1 MTATALAGRRLAWP
15 LAVVM
20 AFALGAQ
27 APALGAPQADRQPP
41 NPQDVAGVAVEPVKH
56 TPRPTWTAGDREVR
70 HAPEVTWPAAAAATV
85 DLSAGG
91 SARAGDS
98 PIAVAAV
105 LGVGSDVQRPT
116 AASAQGVG
124 KVAVEVGDRAAA
136 AKAGV
141 SGLVLKVR
149 RADGLARAGTV
160 SVQVD
165 YSSFAGA
172 YGGDWA
178 SRLRLVTLPDGK
190 PLPTTNDTAA
200 STLTAV
206 VPLAADGTAT
216 ALAATAGP
224 SGDNGD
230 YKATSLS
237 PASTWQVS
245 QQTGSFSWSYPLRTP
260 VAVGGPE
267 PSLGLAYS
275 SGALDGRTAGTNNQ
289 GSWIGDGWDMWP
301 GYVERQ
307 YRSCSAD
314 KDEIRGNQPNNKTVN
329 SGDLC
334 WFKPEGN
341 ATISLNGRATELVKS
356 AGDTWKGVDDDGS
369 KIELLTNASYNNG
382 DEDGEYWK
390 VTTIDGTQYFFGRN
404 SGQGGA
410 SAGTVTNS
418 VWTTPVYANHPDEH
432 SYNASY
438 AASRKQQ
445 GWRWNLDYVVDR
457 HGNTMTYLYER
468 ETGAYGRE
476 GDVSKRTT
484 YDRGGYLTRIE
495 YGSRSDAAASTQ
507 PAARVIFDVADRCVT
522 NCYSGTN
529 PVKES
534 WRDTPWDQY
543 CAAAPCTD
551 QLAPTFWTQ
560 KRLSSVRSQVYS
572 GTGTTFNEVEWWTLR
587 HTYLQS
593 GDNEGE
599 PMWLAGIT
607 RTGKV
612 TTAGGAEVSDPEIV
626 FDPGAEALPNRV
638 DGPADG
644 RSNLF
649 RYRINRITTE
659 SGAQITFSYSAPECT
674 LTTLPAVHTN
684 TKRCYPQWYGPDGE
698 EPTLDWFH
706 KYRVT
711 RVDVY
716 DNTGGFAHEQTHY
729 DYLDPPAWRYDDSEL
744 VDEKKRTW
752 SQFRGYG
759 RVQVRKGLES
769 GVQSAVEYLY
779 LRGMDGDKQPTG
791 TRDIW
796 VTDSQGTTIEDHEA
810 FAGTLLEEKTLLGP
824 GGAVVGG
831 SINTPVKQ
839 GPTASSGPLKAWMT
853 NTGTVRS
860 RTPLSTGGTR
870 WTRTE
875 TTFNSDN
882 LAVQVND
889 LGDEATDD
897 DDVCTTTTYARNPA
911 VWLLDKVK
919 KVETVGVRC
928 NATPVL
934 PGDMLSSVRTTY
946 DLDTNDWDTY
956 LPTKGDVAKIE
967 EISRWIG
974 TTPVWGTTSRA
985 AYDVNGRVTDTY
997 DPLGRKTA
1005 TTYTPAVAG
1014 PVTATTVT
1022 NALERSVTS
1031 TYATAWDLPVST
1043 VDDENGFRTDLTYD
1057 GLGRLLKVWLPGR
1070 AKATYPNAPNLEYSY
1085 LVRNNASAVITTK
1098 TLMPSVSLLY
1108 STSTTLFDGMLRQ
1121 RQTQTQAP
1129 GGGRVL
1135 TDTVYDSRG
1144 LVEWAS
1150 NPYYDTTNAP
1160 PGTTLVAGPGTPAV
1174 PAITEN
1180 VYDGAERITNAI
1192 FKVNGAEKWRTT
1204 TSYGGGDTTIV
1215 TPPDGGTKTQTVLD
1229 ARARL
1234 RELRQYHSRTATTFD
1249 KTTYTYTDRGEL
1261 ATVTNPAGNTWRYF
1275 YDQRGRKV
1283 REEDPDKG
1291 VTESTF
1297 DDAGQLTTVKD
1308 ARDVVLAYTY
1318 DDLGRRTSVRDNSTA
1333 GNKRA
1338 EWIYDTLPNG
1348 IGKLTKSI
1356 RYEPAGSA
1364 NAYVNEIA
1372 AYDTAGRPTS
1382 TKVTIPASEG
1392 ALCAAGGTTPC
1403 VYTYATEYRPD
1414 GQTHSFT
1421 LPAAGGLAS
1430 EKLLATY
1437 NDVGLPQGML
1447 AAGQIYASNTYNKL
1461 GQLTQRKLGADGKH
1475 TWITYTIDPHTGRL
1489 TNANAIPELKPEV
1502 FNFTYTYNDAGNIT
1516 KIDDQPANGVRD
1528 VQCYAYDYA
1537 TRLTEAWTP
1546 ASTDCATTRT
1556 VAGLGGPAPYWHSY
1570 EYDTSNPGAPGLAG
1584 SRTKETWHGAVDTT
1598 RTYVYPTQ
1606 GGPAGSQPHTVDR
1619 VETTGATTRTDEYDY
1634 DDAGNTILRP
1644 GGTNGQQLTWDNE
1657 GHLDSVTDST
1667 GRTRYLYDADGN
1679 RLIRRDP
1686 TGATLYLPAGVE
1698 IRAPTGSTGSCTRYY
1713 THAGAVIAMR
1723 AVTGVSW
1730 LAGDHHGT
1738 SEVTISNTD
1747 LSVSRRRTL
1756 PFGDTRGPTTGAWPA
1771 AMDKGFVG
1779 GTADNTG
1786 LTHLGARE
1794 YDPKIGRFIS
1804 VDPVMDLTSPQQM
1817 QGYSYA
1823 NNNPTNLSD
1832 PAGLDPGG
1840 GQCAEK
1846 GMCGMRPPK
1855 KDDDKG
1861 GGGPSGGGGS
1871 IAGADRDI
1879 ADRHRKAREDFLRI
1893 ITPDNPICQQG
1904 YKSRCEAERRA
1915 VEKGV
1920 DAHGNPIN
1928 VYNSW
1933 VRVVC
1938 GDGWGSTDCMNELGY
1953 QWDCPVQCSLSMTDS
1968 SALLGAF
1975 AGGVEAMGAGVTN
1988 TAVRIAAGKAV
1999 IAQVGRSGDEVGGLG
2014 ARLFTAYC
2022 SFSADTEVLM
2032 ADGTTKPIS
2041 EIKIG
2046 DQVLATDPE
2055 NGERGARTVT
2065 ALWIHNDTLID
2076 LKIDNGRLST
2086 TEDHPFWNA
2095 TDRQWQPAKVL
2106 DSGDRLLSAEG
2117 ATIPVDGFI
2126 ANSARYDTAY
2136 NLTVDDLH
2144 TYYVLAGTTSIL
2156 VHNTGPC
2163 GKAIVDPGKFDYMFG
2178 NVASNSHN
2186 AARSAQNQ
2194 AQFAS
2199 VGVYNNAE
2207 GRGLLQ
2213 SHFDEVVG
2221 SGSNVMRTF
2230 KNDHGEFQVR
2240 DSLFAGPGGFLHL
2253 ETTWQV
2259 TASGLRLTTVIPRG
2273 GR

>member
-1 MTATALAGRRLAWP
+1 MAMTGRLVRRLAWP
-15 LAVVM
+15 IAVVM
-20 AFALGAQ
+20 AVTLGAE
-27 APALGAPQADRQPP
+27 APAAAASTVGWEPP
-41 NPQDVAGVAVEPVKH
+41 KPDKVEGVAVRPVKH
-56 TPRPTWTAGDREVR
+56 TPRPSWTAAGREVR
-70 HAPEVTWPAAAAATV
+70 GAPKASWPTPGVESV
-85 DLSAGG
+85 DLTAGG
-91 SARAGDS
+91 KTRAGSMPVWVAGRPSAASEANRS
-98 PIAVAAV
+98 PDVSNAAV
-105 LGVGSDVQRPT
+105 ER
-116 AASAQGVG
+116 
-124 KVAVEVGDRAAA
+124 VAVEVGDRAAA
-136 AKAGV
+136 VKAGV
-141 SGLVLKVR
+141 SGVVFKIR
-149 RADGLARAGTV
+149 RTDGLRRGGTV
-160 SVQVD
+160 TVDVD

-190 PLPTTNDTAA
+190 PLPTTNDVAA
-200 STLTAV
+200 STLTAS

-216 ALAATAGP
+216 TLAATAGS

-230 YKATSLS
+230 YKATTLS

-245 QQTGSFSWSYPLRTP
+245 QQTGSFSWSYPLRAP

-267 PSLGLAYS
+267 PSLSLSYS
-275 SGALDGRTAGTNNQ
+275 SGSLDGRSVGTNNQ
-289 GSWIGDGWDMWP
+289 SSWIGDGWDMWP

-307 YRSCSAD
+307 YQSCSAD
-314 KDEIRGNQPNNKTVN
+314 KDAIRGNEPNNKTVN

-356 AGDTWKGVDDDGS
+356 AGSTWKGVADDGS
-369 KIELLTNASYNNG
+369 KIELLVNTGYNNG

-390 VTTIDGTQYFFGRN
+390 VTTVDGTQYFFGRN

-410 SAGTVTNS
+410 TAGTVTNS
-418 VWTTPVYANHPDEH
+418 VWTVPVYANHPDEPG
-432 SYNASY
+432 YNASY

-457 HGNTMTYLYER
+457 HGNTMTYFYGR

-476 GDVSKRTT
+476 GDVNKRTT
-484 YDRGGYLTRIE
+484 YERAGYLTRIE
-495 YGSRSDAAASTQ
+495 YGSRSDAAATTQ
-507 PAARVIFDVADRCVT
+507 PSARVIFDVADRCVT

-560 KRLSSVRSQVYS
+560 KRLSGVRSQVYS
-572 GTGTTFNEVEWWTLR
+572 GTGSTFNEVEWWTLR
-587 HTYLQS
+587 HTYLQA

-649 RYRINRITTE
+649 RYRINTITTE
-659 SGAQITFSYSAPECT
+659 SGAQIAFSYSAPECT
-674 LTTLPAVHTN
+674 LTTLPEPHNN

-706 KYRVT
+706 KYRVA

-716 DNTGGFAHEQTHY
+716 DNTGGFAHQQTNY
-729 DYLDPPAWRYDDSEL
+729 DYLDTPAWRYDDSEL

-752 SQFRGYG
+752 GQFRGYG
-759 RVQVRKGLES
+759 KVRVRKGLES

-791 TRDIW
+791 TRDVW
-796 VTDSQGTTIEDHEA
+796 VTDSQGTAVEDHEA

-839 GPTASSGPLKAWMT
+839 GPTATSGPLKAWMT

-860 RTPLSTGGTR
+860 RIPLQSGGAR
-870 WTRTE
+870 WLRTD

-882 LAVQVND
+882 LAIQVND
-889 LGDEATDD
+889 LGDEATDAD
-897 DDVCTTTTYARNPA
+897 DRCTTTTYARNST

-934 PGDMLSSVRTTY
+934 PGDMVSSVRTTY
-946 DLDTNDWDTY
+946 DVDTNNWDTY

-967 EISRWIG
+967 EIGRWNG
-974 TTPVWGTTSRA
+974 TTPVWVTTSRA
-985 AYDVNGRVTDTY
+985 KYDSNGRVREAY

-1005 TTYTPAVAG
+1005 TAYTPDTAG

-1043 VDDENGFRTDLTYD
+1043 VDNANGFRTDLTYD

-1085 LVRNNASAVITTK
+1085 LVRNEFPTVITTK

-1108 STSTTLFDGMLRQ
+1108 STSTTLFDGLLRQ

-1135 TDTVYDSRG
+1135 ADTVYDSRG
-1144 LVEWAS
+1144 LVEWTS

-1160 PGTTLVAGPGTPAV
+1160 PDTTLVGGPGTPAV
-1174 PAITEN
+1174 PAVTEN

-1192 FKVNGAEKWRTT
+1192 FKVNGVERWRTT
-1204 TSYGGGDTTIV
+1204 TSYGGDNTIV
-1215 TPPDGGTKTQTVLD
+1215 TPPAGGTKTETVLD
-1229 ARARL
+1229 GRARV

-1291 VTESTF
+1291 VTESVF
-1297 DDAGQLTTVKD
+1297 DDAGQLTSVKD

-1318 DDLGRRTSVRDNSTA
+1318 DDLGRQTSVRDGSIS

-1338 EWIYDTLPNG
+1338 EWIYDNLTNG
-1348 IGKLTKSI
+1348 IGKLSKSI

-1364 NAYVNEIA
+1364 NAYISEIA

-1382 TKVTIPASEG
+1382 TKVTIPAGEG

-1403 VYTYATEYRPD
+1403 LYTYATEYRPD
-1414 GQTHSFT
+1414 GQIAAVT

-1430 EKLLATY
+1430 EKVVNTY
-1437 NDVGLPQGML
+1437 NDVGLPEGLLSAAETYSSASYTKRGHL
-1447 AAGQIYASNTYNKL
+1447 AQQILGKTGKRTWVNYTTDTNTN
-1461 GQLTQRKLGADGKH
+1461 
-1475 TWITYTIDPHTGRL
+1475 RL
-1489 TNANAIPELKPEV
+1489 TTANAVPELKPEV
-1502 FNFTYTYNDAGNIT
+1502 FNFTYTYDDAGNIT

-1528 VQCYAYDYA
+1528 VQCYAYDY
-1537 TRLTEAWTP
+1537 TIRLTEAWTP
-1546 ASTDCATTRT
+1546 ASTDCATTRSA
-1556 VAGLGGPAPYWHSY
+1556 AGLGGPAPYWHSY
-1570 EYDTSNPGAPGLAG
+1570 EYDTSNPGTPGLAG
-1584 SRTKETWHGAVDTT
+1584 SRTKETWHGTVDTT
-1598 RTYVYPTQ
+1598 RTYIYPTQ
-1606 GGPAGSQPHTVDR
+1606 AGAAGSQPHTVDR
-1619 VETTGATTRTDEYDY
+1619 VETTGATVRTDEYDY
-1634 DDAGNTILRP
+1634 DDAGNTIRRP
-1644 GGTNGQQLTWDNE
+1644 GGPSGQQLTWDNE
-1657 GHLDSVTDST
+1657 GHLESVTDST
-1667 GRTRYLYDADGN
+1667 GQTRYVYDADGN

-1713 THAGAVIAMR
+1713 SHAGAVIAMR
-1723 AVTGVSW
+1723 TVTGVSW

-1756 PFGDTRGPTTGAWPA
+1756 PFGDTRGPTTGTWPT

-1779 GTADNTG
+1779 GTIDNTG

-1794 YDPKIGRFIS
+1794 YDARIGRFIS

-1855 KDDDKG
+1855 KEDDDKG
-1861 GGGPSGGGGS
+1861 GGGPTGGGGGS

-1893 ITPDNPICQQG
+1893 ITPDNPLCQMGG
-1904 YKSRCEAERRA
+1904 YKSTCDAERRA

-1938 GDGWGSTDCMNELGY
+1938 GDGWGVTNCMNELGY
-1953 QWDCPVQCSLSMTDS
+1953 QWDCPVQCSLSMTEGS
-1968 SALLGAF
+1968 EILGAF
-1975 AGGVEAMGAGVTN
+1975 AGGVEAMGAGV
-1988 TAVRIAAGKAV
+1988 AVRTAGIAAGKAV
-1999 IAQVGRSGDEVGGLG
+1999 AAQVGKAGDEAGGLG
-2014 ARLFTAYC
+2014 ARLLTAYC
-2022 SFSADTEVLM
+2022 SFSADTKVLM

-2055 NGERGARTVT
+2055 TGEQGARTVT

-2076 LKIDNGRLST
+2076 LKVGNARLAT
-2086 TEDHPFWNA
+2086 TDDHPFWNA
-2095 TDRQWQPAKVL
+2095 TDGEWQPAL
-2106 DSGDRLLSAEG
+2106 AIGYGDQLLTAEG
-2117 ATIPVDGFI
+2117 TTVPVRGFI
-2126 ANSARYDTAY
+2126 PNSARHATAY
-2136 NLTVDDLH
+2136 NLAIDDIH
-2144 TYYVLAGTTSIL
+2144 TYYVLAGNMPVL

-2163 GKAIVDPGKFDYMFG
+2163 TPDLTAMSATG
-2178 NVASNSHN
+2178 
-2186 AARSAQNQ
+2186 ARPAKGGLTHAGREYQKHM
-2194 AQFAS
+2194 
-2199 VGVYNNAE
+2199 
-2207 GRGLLQ
+2207 GRGELP
-2213 SHFDEVVG
+2213 VVG
-2221 SGSNVMRTF
+2221 GKDFDMAGQNLLDDILTAPGTRTVVNSGGNFQGGSTF
-2230 KNDHGEFQVR
+2230 IRSDGIGATFDANGTFQYFGVFR
-2240 DSLFAGPGGFLHL
+2240 
-2253 ETTWQV
+2253 
-2259 TASGLRLTTVIPRG
+2259 
-2273 GR
+2273 